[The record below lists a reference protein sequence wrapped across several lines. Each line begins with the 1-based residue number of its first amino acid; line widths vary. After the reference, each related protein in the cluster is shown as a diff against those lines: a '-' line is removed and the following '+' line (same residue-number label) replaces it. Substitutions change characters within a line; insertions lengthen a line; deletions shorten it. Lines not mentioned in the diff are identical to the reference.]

1 MTLFEAGRDIPATTS
16 EQQEV
21 EDDQFNEQTPT
32 PTAAADSE
40 GLPIIQNLF
49 DWLQSAFAESPE

>member
-32 PTAAADSE
+32 PTAAADSDR
-40 GLPIIQNLF
+40 GLAHSSELI
-49 DWLQSAFAESPE
+49 